1 MEKLCEWYRD
11 LHSFAMA
18 CALTH
23 YCRTFTRQYLYL
35 EFLTPPLYSSKSSW
49 SAHLEFPGTKMV
61 FFSPGLI
68 ASNVQ
73 SGHPQTLIGVGGK
86 RIRRSS
92 GIKLTNCKL
101 AMKRKKTYQL
111 YVFDIPFNLCL
122 VVVGPWLPRTSKRS
136 HPHTWLLGHSSSQ
149 IAPQVSFTIHAAPN
163 IPGLILI
170 KAVVKVLLLGRGDL
184 NTGAK
189 GLKCSS
195 TTGSSWETNIVMSPC
210 SGDLLW

>member
-1 MEKLCEWYRD
+1 MEKLCEWYGD

-23 YCRTFTRQYLYL
+23 YCRTFTRQNLYL

-101 AMKRKKTYQL
+101 AMKQKKITNYICFRHSLQSL
-111 YVFDIPFNLCL
+111 SRSRRTLITKNKQEITPTHLAAWTLIQSNCPS
-122 VVVGPWLPRTSKRS
+122 GP
-136 HPHTWLLGHSSSQ
+136 
-149 IAPQVSFTIHAAPN
+149 IHDSC
-163 IPGLILI
+163 G
-170 KAVVKVLLLGRGDL
+170 
-184 NTGAK
+184 T
-189 GLKCSS
+189 
-195 TTGSSWETNIVMSPC
+195 
-210 SGDLLW
+210 